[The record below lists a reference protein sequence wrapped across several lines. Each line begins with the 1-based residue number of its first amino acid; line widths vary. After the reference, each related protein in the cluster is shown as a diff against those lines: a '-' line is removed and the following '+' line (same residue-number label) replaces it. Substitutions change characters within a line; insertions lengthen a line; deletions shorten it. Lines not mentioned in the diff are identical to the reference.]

1 MIVLYN
7 GCHTSFDVMKEY
19 MIYGAELDEKYQI
32 PIVPACSLDYLP
44 EDSIDFGESFSQ
56 KIKGHRKLNVN
67 FYIDDSKFQ
76 RLWNNPDKYLEHLK
90 CFHSVCMPDFSI
102 ATGDCGM
109 PFALNL
115 YNVYRNHALAHY
127 MLLNGIRVIPSV
139 GIPDKDNY
147 DLCFAGYSKAKRMAT
162 LEKLFYSIM
171 SGTQDRNIKF
181 SDMQKILEVL
191 GFQCR
196 IKGDHFIYWR
206 DGIDEIINIQP
217 DGNKAKP
224 YQVKQIRNIILKYGL
239 EV

>member
-1 MIVLYN
+1 MV
-7 GCHTSFDVMKEY
+7 SKRKE
-19 MIYGAELDEKYQI
+19 I
-32 PIVPACSLDYLP
+32 P
-44 EDSIDFGESFSQ
+44 
-56 KIKGHRKLNVN
+56 KRK
-67 FYIDDSKFQ
+67 
-76 RLWNNPDKYLEHLK
+76 
-90 CFHSVCMPDFSI
+90 
-102 ATGDCGM
+102 
-109 PFALNL
+109 
-115 YNVYRNHALAHY
+115 
-127 MLLNGIRVIPSV
+127 
-139 GIPDKDNY
+139 
-147 DLCFAGYSKAKRMAT
+147 AT

-181 SDMQKILEVL
+181 TDLQKILEVL

>member
-1 MIVLYN
+1 
-7 GCHTSFDVMKEY
+7 
-19 MIYGAELDEKYQI
+19 
-32 PIVPACSLDYLP
+32 
-44 EDSIDFGESFSQ
+44 
-56 KIKGHRKLNVN
+56 
-67 FYIDDSKFQ
+67 
-76 RLWNNPDKYLEHLK
+76 
-90 CFHSVCMPDFSI
+90 
-102 ATGDCGM
+102 
-109 PFALNL
+109 
-115 YNVYRNHALAHY
+115 
-127 MLLNGIRVIPSV
+127 
-139 GIPDKDNY
+139 
-147 DLCFAGYSKAKRMAT
+147 
-162 LEKLFYSIM
+162 M

>member
-1 MIVLYN
+1 
-7 GCHTSFDVMKEY
+7 
-19 MIYGAELDEKYQI
+19 
-32 PIVPACSLDYLP
+32 
-44 EDSIDFGESFSQ
+44 
-56 KIKGHRKLNVN
+56 
-67 FYIDDSKFQ
+67 
-76 RLWNNPDKYLEHLK
+76 
-90 CFHSVCMPDFSI
+90 
-102 ATGDCGM
+102 
-109 PFALNL
+109 
-115 YNVYRNHALAHY
+115 
-127 MLLNGIRVIPSV
+127 
-139 GIPDKDNY
+139 
-147 DLCFAGYSKAKRMAT
+147 MAT

-181 SDMQKILEVL
+181 SDMQKILEGL